1 MMRPVSVAFGRALLS
16 QLHIRMLLLTV
27 APFLLSMLI
36 WGLILYF
43 SLLPLMDWGQAF
55 MVEHDGFKIARST
68 LGPIGLSDVVKAI
81 VPLLAMWAFLPLMIL
96 TALVFI
102 GALAMPAIVRY
113 VGERH
118 FPQLE
123 KRRGGSFGGSMWLSL
138 KSFIVFVLLWL
149 VSLPLSAIPLIG
161 FLVHPLLWGWL
172 TYRVLAY
179 DAKSDNADN
188 EELAANRRQHR
199 WPLLLIGTATGVMG
213 VAPTLLWLGG
223 AINIVLLPVLFPFF
237 ATLSIWLYVLVFV
250 FSGFWFEYYCLEA
263 LARYRANGSSVSDP
277 SRVPLKDIN

>member
-1 MMRPVSVAFGRALLS
+1 MIRPVTVAFGRAVLS

-27 APFLLSMLI
+27 VPFFLSVAI
-36 WGLILYF
+36 WGLILYYG
-43 SLLPLMDWGQAF
+43 LQPLMDWGHGF
-55 MVEHDGFKIARST
+55 MVDHEAFKMARNV
-68 LGPIGLSDVVKAI
+68 LGSIGLSFTVTVI
-81 VPLLAMWAFLPLMIL
+81 VPLLAMWALLPLMIL

-102 GALAMPAIVRY
+102 GALAMPAIVRH

-123 KRRGGSFGGSMWLSL
+123 KRRGGSLGGSMWLSL
-138 KSFIVFVLLWL
+138 KSFVVFVFLWI
-149 VSLPLSAIPLIG
+149 VSLPLSAVPLVG

-172 TYRVLAY
+172 TYRVLTY
-179 DAKSDNADN
+179 DAMSDHADK
-188 EELAANRRQHR
+188 EELSVIRQRHR
-199 WPLLLIGTATGVMG
+199 WPLLLIGTATGAMG

-223 AINIVLLPVLFPFF
+223 AINIVLLPVLFPVF

-250 FSGFWFEYYCLEA
+250 FSGLWFEYYCLEA
-263 LARYRANGSSVSDP
+263 LATHRARDSSVSDP